1 MCRIKRCGNNFHIE
15 KKMQGWASSRSQRL
29 LRNRNALHFVYTHR
43 LRVLCGFYFWF
54 YRRETPAAFYVS
66 SLFLFWFF
74 LRIPNGADSV
84 NYLVQCFPT
93 VFCSSNGGLESAD
106 ILVADTAL
114 LPASAINP
122 LLRGVWCEIH
132 LAQIPAESLS
142 SHWKDPPW
150 NMERSLNHKTEKK

>member
-1 MCRIKRCGNNFHIE
+1 MCRIKHCGNNFHIE
-15 KKMQGWASSRSQRL
+15 KKKCRVGLPHVHKDFLETEMP
-29 LRNRNALHFVYTHR
+29 YT
-43 LRVLCGFYFWF
+43 LYIPTDF
-54 YRRETPAAFYVS
+54 VS
-66 SLFLFWFF
+66 SVGFTSGFIMEKHQLRFMFQVFFFCFF
-74 LRIPNGADSV
+74 LRIPRGADAV

-142 SHWKDPPW
+142 SH
-150 NMERSLNHKTEKK
+150 